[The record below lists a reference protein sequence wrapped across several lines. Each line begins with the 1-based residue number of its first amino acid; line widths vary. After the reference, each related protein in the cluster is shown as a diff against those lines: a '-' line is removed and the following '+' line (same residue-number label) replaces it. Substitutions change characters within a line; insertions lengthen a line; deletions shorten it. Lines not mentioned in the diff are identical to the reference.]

1 MAIALRQAPETPK
14 DPPIYTDQVIACGY
28 QRTWLLATGLIV
40 LLAGMI
46 VDRIRLDLQPPP
58 PPFVLEVNAANGDPI
73 GQVLPVTS
81 VRVIPD
87 AFLRARLGEFIHD
100 AFTVDRDSDEE
111 DYIYQKTQ
119 TMVTGQ
125 AAQKL
130 DAWYNRDGGKH
141 HPKSIGPYTWIEA
154 SVTDTLKLAE
164 KDSYQV
170 DYKTTIHENNDQTHT
185 NEQWRATLH
194 VIVARSKDPESLG
207 MFIDEIDLQEVKQ

>member
-1 MAIALRQAPETPK
+1 MAIALKQAPETPK
-14 DPPIYTDQVIACGY
+14 DEPMYTDQVIACGY
-28 QRTWLLATGLIV
+28 QRTWLLAVGLIV

-46 VDRIRLDLQPPP
+46 ADRIRLDLQPATPP
-58 PPFVLEVNAANGDPI
+58 YVLEVNAQGNPV

-111 DYIYQKTQ
+111 SYLYDKTQ
-119 TMVTGQ
+119 AMVTGQ

-130 DAWYNRDGGKH
+130 DSWYNRDGGKH
-141 HPKSIGPYTWIEA
+141 HPKSVGPYTWIEA

-164 KDSYQV
+164 ENTYQA
-170 DYKTTIHENNDQTHT
+170 DFSTLTHESNGQSQTTQKY
-185 NEQWRATLH
+185 RATLH

-207 MFIDEIDLQEVKQ
+207 MFIDEIDLQEVK